1 MEGPET
7 IRRAHAVHPICD
19 LQIEYSLMSRGP
31 EPAIFPLLEEPGI
44 AVTAYGVLSR
54 GLLSG
59 ASPHGDPGDFR
70 AYLPR
75 FRGGEPRA
83 QPEARRGLGRDRA
96 REGFNERSTRHRLG
110 AGSGLRAQGPVIIP
124 VIGSRNRTQLE
135 DSLIALDIELTPED
149 MARIEEAVP
158 AGTVAGTRY
167 GEEQMKALDSE
178 RSDR

>member
-59 ASPHGDPGDFR
+59 ASPHGDQGDFR

-75 FRGGEPRA
+75 FRGENLERNQKLVEALGEIAREKGSTNAQLAIAWVLARACGPRA
-83 QPEARRGLGRDRA
+83 PSSSRSSARGTA
-96 REGFNERSTRHRLG
+96 RNSRTR
-110 AGSGLRAQGPVIIP
+110 
-124 VIGSRNRTQLE
+124 
-135 DSLIALDIELTPED
+135 
-149 MARIEEAVP
+149 
-158 AGTVAGTRY
+158 
-167 GEEQMKALDSE
+167 
-178 RSDR
+178 